1 MLIIPTYLRQL
12 VDRFKQKNMKH
23 LVFVSAGHSNI
34 PGRDMGAVGIGNIK
48 EGDLTAEL
56 RKLVVEEFKKLG
68 VVPVKDKD
76 NTVTSETV
84 ATINSILDVND
95 VAIDIHFN
103 AFHRATANGTEV
115 IVPFKSSEFER
126 ILAAKLSAEIAKVLN
141 TTNRGVITEAQSA
154 RGTLLFMRPNC
165 ENILIEVCFITN
177 QKDLDSYNA
186 NKQLVAKT
194 IALVVYDYMTLQ

>member
-1 MLIIPTYLRQL
+1 
-12 VDRFKQKNMKH
+12 MKH
-23 LVFVSAGHSNI
+23 LIFVSAGHSNI
-34 PGRDMGAVGIGNIK
+34 PGRDMGAIGLNGIK

-56 RKLVVEEFKKLG
+56 RKLVVAEFKKLG
-68 VVPVKDKD
+68 VIVVKDKD

-95 VAIDIHFN
+95 LAVDIHFN
-103 AFHRATANGTEV
+103 AFHRETARGTEV
-115 IVPFKSSEFER
+115 IIPFKSSEFEKT
-126 ILAAKLSAEIAKVLN
+126 LAAKLSIEIAKVLN

-177 QKDLDSYNA
+177 QKDLDSYII
-186 NKQLVAKT
+186 NKELVAKT
-194 IALVVYDYMTLQ
+194 IASVIYNYMTA